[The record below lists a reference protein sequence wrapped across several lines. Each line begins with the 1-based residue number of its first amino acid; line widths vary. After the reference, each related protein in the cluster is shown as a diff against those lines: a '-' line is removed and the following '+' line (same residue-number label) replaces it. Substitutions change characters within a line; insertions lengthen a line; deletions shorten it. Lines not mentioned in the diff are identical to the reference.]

1 MGATGE
7 ELKEGKGV
15 QKLANLKRSCLDLAL
30 SPCLTRRRGGGGS
43 LRAFRRARDGEAQ
56 GGVDWKRRRWPD
68 AKFEAAGAKCDLR
81 NEQQREKR
89 EERCEVRSAK

>member
-15 QKLANLKRSCLDLAL
+15 QKLANLKRSCLDPAL

-43 LRAFRRARDGEAQ
+43 LRAFRRARDSEEVHRKDESTRGIEASQ
-56 GGVDWKRRRWPD
+56 ERDEKDKR
-68 AKFEAAGAKCDLR
+68 KEK
-81 NEQQREKR
+81 REKR
-89 EERCEVRSAK
+89 EESREKRAER